1 MTAASFW
8 PFLRRSAVSIV
19 LINEL
24 GAVPIKAGRNSGSVE
39 PGDGEG
45 DRDFGVCDEARPA
58 PTSEATNKR
67 IPTRMG
73 TLASKTRRL
82 CKRNG
87 LVIPNEV
94 EAATQP
100 RNFLGRGQA
109 FNPLQN
115 REPGCAELLTPLHS
129 S

>member
-1 MTAASFW
+1 MNFAPPKSESAASPKPSKGGSSDKTCVFFKFPFASTFW

-24 GAVPIKAGRNSGSVE
+24 GAVPINAGRNSGSVE

-45 DRDFGVCDEARPA
+45 DRDFGVWDETKPA

-73 TLASKTRRL
+73 T
-82 CKRNG
+82 
-87 LVIPNEV
+87 
-94 EAATQP
+94 
-100 RNFLGRGQA
+100 
-109 FNPLQN
+109 
-115 REPGCAELLTPLHS
+115 
-129 S
+129 